1 MVRLAS
7 QIHGPSAILILL
19 VAGTVVAAPPRLQ
32 AQPSDYFQGKTLT
45 IFVDTPVGGGYD
57 LNARVLA
64 RHLADHIPGHPEIIV
79 SNMPGAHGIRG
90 ANYVYSVAAK
100 DGTAIG
106 AEIENLAQYQG
117 QGIEGVAYDATK
129 FGWIGSIAPSNEV
142 FYVWHTV
149 PVHTLSDLK
158 TRETI
163 LASTGPTETYAR
175 LLEEFA
181 GARFKVIS
189 GYDGIKAANLALER
203 GEVEAAMSS
212 LPVLRA
218 YWPQW
223 LADKKIRIF
232 FYQGMVRSPDLPDVP
247 ASIELAK
254 TDADRAVI
262 GFFAKSSSIGRAYVV
277 PPGVSP
283 QVLGILRAAFDAT
296 MKDDGFLS
304 DCKRSNIEVNPKAGG
319 DLQKLVGEIVD
330 VDAHTRAE
338 VRKIAGDQ
346 L

>member
-7 QIHGPSAILILL
+7 QIRGPSAILILL
-19 VAGTVVAAPPRLQ
+19 VAEAIVLAPDRMQ
-32 AQPSDYFQGKTLT
+32 AQPSDYFQGKTIT
-45 IFVDTPVGGGYD
+45 IFVDTPFGGGYD

-64 RHLADHIPGHPEIIV
+64 RHLADHILGHPKMVV

-117 QGIEGVAYDATK
+117 QGIEGVAYDPAK

-149 PVHTLSDLK
+149 PIHTLADLK

-163 LASTGPTETYAR
+163 LASTGPTDTYAR
-175 LLEEFA
+175 LLDEFA

-189 GYDGIKAANLALER
+189 GYDGIIKAANLALER

-223 LADKKIRIF
+223 LADKKIKIF
-232 FYQGMVRSPDLPDVP
+232 FYQGMARSPDLPDVP

-254 TDADRAVI
+254 TDAARAVI
-262 GFFAKSSSIGRAYVV
+262 GFFAKSSSI
-277 PPGVSP
+277 
-283 QVLGILRAAFDAT
+283 
-296 MKDDGFLS
+296 
-304 DCKRSNIEVNPKAGG
+304 
-319 DLQKLVGEIVD
+319 
-330 VDAHTRAE
+330 
-338 VRKIAGDQ
+338 
-346 L
+346 

>member
-1 MVRLAS
+1 M
-7 QIHGPSAILILL
+7 
-19 VAGTVVAAPPRLQ
+19 Q
-32 AQPSDYFQGKTLT
+32 AQPSDYFQGKTIT

-64 RHLADHIPGHPEIIV
+64 QHLADHIPGHPEIIV
-79 SNMPGAHGIRG
+79 SNIPGAHGIRG
-90 ANYVYSVAAK
+90 ANYVYNVAAK

-117 QGIEGVAYDATK
+117 QGIEGVAYDAAK

-149 PVHTLSDLK
+149 PVHTLADLK

-223 LADKKIRIF
+223 LADKKVRIF
-232 FYQGMVRSPDLPDVP
+232 FYQGMARSPDLPDVP

-254 TDADRAVI
+254 TAADRAVI

-277 PPGVSP
+277 PPGVSV
-283 QVLGILRAAFDAT
+283 QVLGIL
-296 MKDDGFLS
+296 
-304 DCKRSNIEVNPKAGG
+304 
-319 DLQKLVGEIVD
+319 
-330 VDAHTRAE
+330 
-338 VRKIAGDQ
+338 
-346 L
+346 

>member
-1 MVRLAS
+1 MSRLANQVRGS
-7 QIHGPSAILILL
+7 SAILTLL
-19 VAGTVVAAPPRLQ
+19 LAAAVVLAPDRMQ
-32 AQPSDYFQGKTLT
+32 AQPDDHFQGKTIA

-57 LNARVLA
+57 LNARVMA
-64 RHLADHIPGHPEIIV
+64 RHLADHIPGHPDIIV

-90 ANYVYSVAAK
+90 ANYVYNVAAK

-117 QGIEGVAYDATK
+117 QGIEGVAYDAAK

-149 PVHTLSDLK
+149 PVHTLADLK

-232 FYQGMVRSPDLPDVP
+232 FYQGMARSPDLPDVP

-283 QVLGILRAAFDAT
+283 QALGILRAAFDAT

-304 DCKRSNIEVNPKAGG
+304 DCKRSNIEVSPKSGVE
-319 DLQKLVGEIVD
+319 LQKIVTEM
-330 VDAHTRAE
+330 VDIDANTRAE
-338 VRKIAGDQ
+338 IRKIAGDQ